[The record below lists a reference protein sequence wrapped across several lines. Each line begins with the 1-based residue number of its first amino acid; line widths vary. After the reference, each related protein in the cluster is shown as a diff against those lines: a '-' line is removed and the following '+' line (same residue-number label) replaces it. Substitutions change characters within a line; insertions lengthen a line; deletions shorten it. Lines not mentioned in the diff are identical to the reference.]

1 MRLRKLAQECGEV
14 TACSEHR
21 VGGAGSGLRRGKKER
36 HHDQVRRF
44 SQAEAHPL
52 HLECADLCD
61 FAPKCGK
68 LDCIICRSGE
78 LCSRSP
84 LVLLVAK
91 KRRGLMFNYG
101 TARQL
106 FSVVALLFAFFSLQW
121 SY

>member
-1 MRLRKLAQECGEV
+1 M
-14 TACSEHR
+14 
-21 VGGAGSGLRRGKKER
+21 GGAGSGLRRGKKER
-36 HHDQVRRF
+36 HHDQVRGF

-91 KRRGLMFNYG
+91 KRWSGFVYERLGLMFNYG

>member
-21 VGGAGSGLRRGKKER
+21 VGGAGSGLRRGKER
-36 HHDQVRRF
+36 HHDQVRGF

-52 HLECADLCD
+52 RLECADLCD

-68 LDCIICRSGE
+68 LDCIICGSGE

-84 LVLLVAK
+84 LVFLVAK
-91 KRRGLMFNYG
+91 RGGLI
-101 TARQL
+101 L
-106 FSVVALLFAFFSLQW
+106 FTRGGG
-121 SY
+121 

>member
-1 MRLRKLAQECGEV
+1 MGR
-14 TACSEHR
+14 
-21 VGGAGSGLRRGKKER
+21 AGSGLRKGKKER
-36 HHDQVRRF
+36 HRDQVRGF

-84 LVLLVAK
+84 LVFLVAK
-91 KRRGLMFNYG
+91 KRWSDFVYERRGLMFNYG

-106 FSVVALLFAFFSLQW
+106 FSVDELLLLSFPCGGHINPS
-121 SY
+121 SI